1 MSKFARAILALGAM
15 SLFVPFAAPIVA
27 QDVTTEALPANRDES
42 VFVFGGPLSSGYFGD
57 ALTFWS
63 SGYETNAFAGVGYQ
77 RFFYEYE
84 SFALGLEAG
93 LGLRMGA
100 GETISAEAW
109 AGLVGRLTEVELGP
123 VKFTPSITGGFSVV
137 TDTIGVETTRTAAS
151 GDSATVLYYLAPEIA
166 VSHDDHPEW
175 EAFGR
180 IQHRSGGFGTIA
192 HIDGSNAVTAGLRY
206 KF

>member
-1 MSKFARAILALGAM
+1 MNHFARALLAFAAV
-15 SLFVPFAAPIVA
+15 SLFAPYTAPIAA
-27 QDVTTEALPANRDES
+27 QDQVTHGLPADRDEN
-42 VFVFGGPLSSGYFGD
+42 VFVFGGQMSSGYFGD

-63 SGYETNAFAGVGYQ
+63 SGYETNYFVGAGYQ

-84 SFALGLEAG
+84 SFALGVEAG
-93 LGLRMGA
+93 LGVRMGEA
-100 GETISAEAW
+100 SSAEAW
-109 AGLVGRLTEVELGP
+109 VGLVGRLTEFEFGP
-123 VKFTPSITGGFSVV
+123 LNVTPSITGGFSVV
-137 TDTIGVETTRTAAS
+137 TDTIGVETKRTAAS

-192 HIDGSNAVTAGLRY
+192 HIDGSNAVTMGLRY

>member
-1 MSKFARAILALGAM
+1 MKPSARAILALWAICSFAPAASGA
-15 SLFVPFAAPIVA
+15 
-27 QDVTTEALPANRDES
+27 EALTARNDES
-42 VFVFGGPLSSGYFGD
+42 VFIFGGPMSSGYFGD
-57 ALTFWS
+57 ALVFWN
-63 SGYETNAFAGVGYQ
+63 SGYEPNYFAGVGYQ

-93 LGLRMGA
+93 IGIRTGQS
-100 GETISAEAW
+100 TSAEAW

-123 VKFTPSITGGFSVV
+123 LNITPSITGGFSVV
-137 TDTIGVETTRTAAS
+137 TDTIGVETTRTTAS
-151 GDSATVLYYLAPEIA
+151 GDSATLLYYLAPEIA
-166 VSHDDHPEW
+166 VSHDDHPQW

-192 HIDGSNAVTAGLRY
+192 HIDGSNAVTLGVRY

>member
-1 MSKFARAILALGAM
+1 MLKLAPAVLTLGAACLLM
-15 SLFVPFAAPIVA
+15 PFMTPAAA
-27 QDVTTEALPANRDES
+27 QEGPVDNLEN
-42 VFVFGGPLSSGYFGD
+42 VFVFGGPMSSGFFGD

-63 SGYETNAFAGVGYQ
+63 SGYETNGFLGAGYQ
-77 RFFYEYE
+77 RFFYEYK

-93 LGLRMGA
+93 LGLRMGV
-100 GETISAEAW
+100 GETSSAEAW
-109 AGLVGRLTEVELGP
+109 AGLVGRLTEIDLGP
-123 VKFTPSITGGFSVV
+123 VNITPSITGGFSIV
-137 TDTIGVETTRTAAS
+137 TDTIGAETTRTVAS
-151 GDSATVLYYLAPEIA
+151 GQSATLLYYLAPEIA

>member
-1 MSKFARAILALGAM
+1 MTNIARAILAIGAIGF
-15 SLFVPFAAPIVA
+15 LVPFAAPIAA
-27 QDVTTEALPANRDES
+27 QEVSANQALPADRDEN
-42 VFVFGGPLSSGYFGD
+42 VFVFGGPMSSGYFGD

-93 LGLRMGA
+93 LGIRT
-100 GETISAEAW
+100 GESTSAEAW
-109 AGLVGRLTEVELGP
+109 AGLVGRLTEVEFGP
-123 VKFTPSITGGFSVV
+123 VNITPSITGGFSVV
-137 TDTIGVETTRTAAS
+137 TGTIGVETTRTAAS

-192 HIDGSNAVTAGLRY
+192 HIDGSNAVTLGLRY

>member
-1 MSKFARAILALGAM
+1 MNLFARAVLALGVV
-15 SLFVPFAAPIVA
+15 SFFAPYVAPIAA
-27 QDVTTEALPANRDES
+27 QDQATKGISADRDEN
-42 VFVFGGPLSSGYFGD
+42 VFVFGGPMSSGYFGD

-63 SGYETNAFAGVGYQ
+63 SGYETNSFVGAGYQ

-93 LGLRMGA
+93 LGIRMGS
-100 GETISAEAW
+100 GETTSAEAW
-109 AGLVGRLTEVELGP
+109 AGLVGRLTEFEFGP
-123 VKFTPSITGGFSVV
+123 VNITPSITGGFSVV
-137 TDTIGVETTRTAAS
+137 TDTIGVETARTAAS

-192 HIDGSNAVTAGLRY
+192 HIDGSNAVTMGLRY